1 MKPVPEHGWVEYLT
15 HDRANKL
22 TQAVTLASGK
32 VQLNMTTNGVMKD
45 ITQQQLEKLEAEIAE
60 IEQILIEE
68 GVPFDA

>member
-1 MKPVPEHGWVEYLT
+1 MESGMSWVEYLK

-22 TQAVTLASGK
+22 SQAVSLAAGK
-32 VQLNMTTNGVMKD
+32 VRLHVTTKGVQKD

-60 IEQILIEE
+60 IEQILIDE